1 MVESLDS
8 PRPQRTPI
16 QPLLTG
22 QSQAGGQYV
31 AVLNDENKVIN
42 ISAMNSLDI
51 DLFSNGEGAINNS
64 GNVEFHCIMICNCSE
79 SLAQNDA
86 IIGYYLNEDL
96 CAFLPPQPD
105 STYILDEDNLKW
117 IPNKELLYDFYKNGI
132 LYRYDSENEIWVK
145 AN

>member
-1 MVESLDS
+1 MTELFDT
-8 PRPQRTPI
+8 PPPEPTPI
-16 QPLLTG
+16 TSSSTE
-22 QSQAGGQYV
+22 QSQSEGKYV

-42 ISAMNSLDI
+42 ILGMGPLDI
-51 DLFSNGEGAINNS
+51 DLFSDGPNS
-64 GNVEFHCIMICNCSE
+64 LEKEPFHCVMLCNCSE
-79 SLAQNDA
+79 SLTKNDA

-105 STYILDEDNLKW
+105 PTYILDEDNLKW